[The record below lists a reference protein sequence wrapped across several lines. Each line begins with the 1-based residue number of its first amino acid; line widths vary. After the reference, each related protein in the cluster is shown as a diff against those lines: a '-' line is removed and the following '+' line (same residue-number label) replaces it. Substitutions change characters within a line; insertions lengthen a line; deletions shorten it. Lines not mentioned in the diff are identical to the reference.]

1 VSGVL
6 LGLHQPGHTWLHRL
20 PAGAKFLGL
29 VVAGVAM
36 AVLSGP
42 ASAVVLVALS
52 VVVLAS
58 AGGLRRR
65 TLRGLRGLA
74 VVLLLLG
81 AFHVWANGWPR
92 AVERVGDLLGLVL
105 LATAVTVTT
114 PTDEMVDAITRALRP
129 LRRLRINPD
138 AVALAFSMM
147 LRAIPATAE
156 IADETR
162 QAARARGL
170 DRSPRAR
177 LTPLVIRVVARAR
190 MTGEALHARG
200 VLDDEEL
207 PDRRSALRS
216 RDERPRN

>member
-1 VSGVL
+1 MSNLL
-6 LGLHQPGHTWLHRL
+6 LGLHQPGHSWLHRL
-20 PAGAKFLGL
+20 PAGAKLLGL
-29 VVAGVAM
+29 VVVGIAV
-36 AVLSGP
+36 AVLKGP
-42 ASAVVLVALS
+42 VSALALVAAS
-52 VVVLAS
+52 VAVLAW

-74 VVLLLLG
+74 IVLVLLG
-81 AFHVWANGWPR
+81 AFHVWASGWPR

-114 PTDEMVDAITRALRP
+114 PTDEMVDAITRVLRP
-129 LRRLRINPD
+129 FRRLGVNPD

-170 DRSPRAR
+170 ERSPRAR

-200 VLDDEEL
+200 LVDD
-207 PDRRSALRS
+207 
-216 RDERPRN
+216 